1 MSRETTDNIEKLFSS
16 RLSDAE
22 MEVADDFW
30 ESLNKDVVVARGRRR
45 TLFYRIASCAAVLA
59 LLVTTSAAIWFLS
72 PRQEEMKQ
80 TFSQIESKAQTPI
93 PFGDFALSSNDES
106 NGAEQFSNGGS
117 KTVVAKAEESA
128 VDDNDNDSVFIS
140 FTFSISSTMRPGEQP
155 TDNRLAENLWRSGLN
170 KSTYNTYSATDNDDN
185 NKRDKLTT
193 GSAPSAWSSK
203 VFVGSALPDGNGFKA
218 PVNAGINVERRI
230 GKHFGVETG
239 LNYTML
245 RSGDAKQ
252 HDLAIPVK
260 LNAHIAESKKVDFY
274 ATLGGLVEKCIAG
287 EDGADKK
294 VRAGVTAG
302 VGVNCK
308 LNNRL
313 ALFAEPTVTH
323 HFVDKDNVSN
333 IRSQRPTNLNIN
345 AGLRITY

>member
-1 MSRETTDNIEKLFSS
+1 MSRETTDNIERLFSS

-22 MEVADDFW
+22 MEVGDDFW

-80 TFSQIESKAQTPI
+80 TFSQIESKAQTPV

-128 VDDNDNDSVFIS
+128 ADDDDNDSVFIS

-170 KSTYNTYSATDNDDN
+170 KSTYNTTYSATDND
-185 NKRDKLTT
+185 NKRDKLTV